1 MTNLSQNK
9 QFQIHD
15 SIIKYQLDF
24 GIVKKVDENY
34 VCHGKVYYTPRKVVV
49 KETAQT
55 AKLRLVCEASA
66 KSSQIARVIFY

>member
-1 MTNLSQNK
+1 MTNLSQKK

-24 GIVKKVDENY
+24 GIVKKGENY
-34 VCHGKVYYTPRKVVV
+34 VCHGKVYYTSHKVVV

-55 AKLRLVCEASA
+55 AKIRSVCEASA
-66 KSSQIARVIFY
+66 KSSQIARVIFH